1 MKKVIK
7 ILLILSIAILV
18 FLSIW
23 YIKNHLIELYYYVEL
38 VKIYLQST
46 VKCCPAKAIAIY
58 SSIYVL
64 CAIFAVPVLM
74 PLTLF
79 GGMLFGTMIGSVAA
93 IVSSTVGA
101 LISFLLIKKFLLSFM
116 SMKYQHVTQE
126 MSFWI
131 GQRGVFTALIILH
144 FLTVVPYVIINTIA
158 ALLGVSVPLFIATS
172 LFGSAPV
179 MVVYAFAGSQ
189 FTTLNSVSDIFSPTF
204 LIACM
209 LLLCFLLLPS
219 IFYKYK

>member
-1 MKKVIK
+1 MKKITK
-7 ILLILSIAILV
+7 TLLLLGIGILIVLG
-18 FLSIW
+18 IW
-23 YIKNHLIELYYYVEL
+23 YIKNHLIELYSYVEF
-38 VKIYLQST
+38 VKTYLQST
-46 VKCCPAKAIAIY
+46 VKCCPAKAIAMY
-58 SSIYVL
+58 SLLYIF
-64 CAIFAVPVLM
+64 CAIFAVPILM

-116 SMKYQHVTQE
+116 SIKYQQVTQE

-189 FTTLNSVSDIFSPTF
+189 FTTLNTVGDIFSPTF
-204 LIACM
+204 LIACA
-209 LLLCFLLLPS
+209 LLLGFLLLPP
-219 IFYKYK
+219 IWYKFK